1 MSRGLLP
8 HATCH
13 TLAYTHTGTTTAAT
27 LTALTGDWR
36 RRLKRNL
43 MSSSHFNFRDS
54 SLDFYKSVKY
64 AEVNRAPS
72 PPLPLFLSL
81 CPHWQ
86 LEFLIEA
93 NWITCPSDAIRR
105 DGGATRTMTAWAWA
119 WVAAGYHPEKILL
132 CVLCGRG
139 RWCVLRGRDGVGWGG
154 GWGYGP
160 IWKSSSQRGIN
171 QLWQSGCL
179 KGLLRALRAQL
190 SEPSV
195 QSVPVPGC
203 SVARAVSQTYKIND
217 FRAPTLNERKIR
229 EKTFH
234 TANENWQ
241 NVKFAFIALHSS
253 VCKWKRM
260 CNL

>member
-64 AEVNRAPS
+64 AEVNKAPS
-72 PPLPLFLSL
+72 HPHPPHTRLLFLSL

-105 DGGATRTMTAWAWA
+105 DGGATRTMTAIAWARAAAWYPASGKDSVLRTVWAWA
-119 WVAAGYHPEKILL
+119 WAWSVVRAA
-132 CVLCGRG
+132 RS
-139 RWCVLRGRDGVGWGG
+139 RWSG
-154 GWGYGP
+154 
-160 IWKSSSQRGIN
+160 
-171 QLWQSGCL
+171 LW
-179 KGLLRALRAQL
+179 
-190 SEPSV
+190 
-195 QSVPVPGC
+195 
-203 SVARAVSQTYKIND
+203 
-217 FRAPTLNERKIR
+217 
-229 EKTFH
+229 
-234 TANENWQ
+234 
-241 NVKFAFIALHSS
+241 
-253 VCKWKRM
+253 
-260 CNL
+260 

>member
-64 AEVNRAPS
+64 AEVNKAPS
-72 PPLPLFLSL
+72 HPHPPHTRLLFLSL

-105 DGGATRTMTAWAWA
+105 DGGATRTMTAIAWA
-119 WVAAGYHPEKILL
+119 RAAAGYHPEKILF
-132 CVLCGRG
+132 CVLCGCGRGRGHG
-139 RWCVLRGRDGVGWGG
+139 RWCVLRGRDGVGCGR

-160 IWKSSSQRGIN
+160 IWKSNSQRGIN

-195 QSVPVPGC
+195 QAVPVPGC
-203 SVARAVSQTYKIND
+203 SVARAISQTYKIND
-217 FRAPTLNERKIR
+217 FRAPTLNEWKIR
-229 EKTFH
+229 EIL
-234 TANENWQ
+234 A
-241 NVKFAFIALHSS
+241 
-253 VCKWKRM
+253 
-260 CNL
+260 